1 MRVSVADAEDRL
13 RDLVRRAQ
21 AGETIV
27 LTREGQPVARIEP
40 IQPAPDRRARRAV
53 LDEARRS
60 AAVTTLAGPDGGRSQ
75 DFLYGE
81 DGLPL

>member
-1 MRVSVADAEDRL
+1 MCVSVADAEGRL

-40 IQPAPDRRARRAV
+40 IRPAPDRRARRAV
-53 LDEARRS
+53 LDEVRRS
-60 AAVTTLAGPDGGRSQ
+60 AAVAALAGPDAARSQ